1 MARSF
6 YRNLYTTEGTTRLE
20 EVLTSVHVSV
30 TQSMNDQLMAGFED
44 AEVKQALFQM
54 YPLKAPAQM
63 VTPPNSFR
71 STGIHVAMKS
81 LELCS
86 AGGG

>member
-1 MARSF
+1 M
-6 YRNLYTTEGTTRLE
+6 E

-54 YPLKAPAQM
+54 YPLKAPRPGGYPAQFFQKHWDTCGDE
-63 VTPPNSFR
+63 VTR
-71 STGIHVAMKS
+71 AV
-81 LELCS
+81 LC
-86 AGGG
+86 GGRIVPKG